1 MSALSRE
8 IGSRGRADAVVAG
21 ASEPSAVGES
31 DAAAALRSELD
42 QLRPS
47 VLKKRAKAAG
57 ATEEEIEAADDAD
70 DAKAATV
77 ALVLSYEKPGEDK
90 SAAVRQELAGL
101 KPSVL
106 KKRARSAGASE
117 EQIEEADDAED
128 SKAAMIALV
137 LALSA

>member
-8 IGSRGRADAVVAG
+8 IGSRGRADAVVADE
-21 ASEPSAVGES
+21 SEPPQAPDES
-31 DAAAALRSELD
+31 DQATALRTELQ

-57 ATEEEIEAADDAD
+57 ATEEEIEAAEDAD

-77 ALVLSYEKPGEDK
+77 ALVVSYEQAAEDP
-90 SAAVRQELAGL
+90 AVALREELAGL

-106 KKRARSAGASE
+106 KKRARAAGATE

-128 SKAAMIALV
+128 PRAAMVALV
-137 LALSA
+137 LAQQ

>member
-1 MSALSRE
+1 M
-8 IGSRGRADAVVAG
+8 
-21 ASEPSAVGES
+21 
-31 DAAAALRSELD
+31 
-42 QLRPS
+42 
-47 VLKKRAKAAG
+47 LKKRAKAAG

-70 DAKAATV
+70 DAKAATI
-77 ALVLSYEKPGEDK
+77 ALVLSYEKPSEDK
-90 SAAVRQELAGL
+90 SAALRQELAGL

-128 SKAAMIALV
+128 SKAAMVALV